1 MKIRVR
7 AEIAL
12 RIICEM
18 RIEDHVFSWRTFNE
32 VGFQDS
38 GVVKEDLDLVE

>member
-7 AEIAL
+7 AELAL

-18 RIEDHVFSWRTFNE
+18 RIGDHVFSWLTFNE
-32 VGFQDS
+32 VGFQVS
-38 GVVKEDLDLVE
+38 RVVKEDFDLVE